1 VALVGEKVVRVECN
15 TCGSLHNY
23 RGEGRKKTTA
33 PRQATA
39 SKTRLNKADRLWEE
53 LQCKLRP
60 ETAIPY
66 NMSTPMQE
74 EMQIQHP
81 SFGLGLVLNCIRP
94 NKMEVQF
101 QSGIKLL
108 RCKLD

>member
-1 VALVGEKVVRVECN
+1 
-15 TCGSLHNY
+15 
-23 RGEGRKKTTA
+23 
-33 PRQATA
+33 
-39 SKTRLNKADRLWEE
+39 
-53 LQCKLRP
+53 
-60 ETAIPY
+60 
-66 NMSTPMQE
+66 MQE